1 MIKFSNITVSY
12 DDKKIF
18 DNFDGKFSFN
28 NLNVLIGKNG
38 IGKSTLLDVISGLKK
53 ADSGTLVG
61 IPKPQKICFKLH
73 LLILISV
80 FNNFYICTIHSV
92 KFPHLKYMILT

>member
-61 IPKPQKICFKLH
+61 IPNPQKIMYMFQTTPFNTN
-73 LLILISV
+73 ISV
-80 FNNFYICTIHSV
+80 QQLLYRNCQIVCVNRSFS
-92 KFPHLKYMILT
+92 